1 MRLRAQTPQ
10 VCCFASVAC
19 SLSCAVLATL
29 LILALHAPRPARD
42 GLFGDGLALSHHP
55 EACDY
60 AGMPLG
66 IRTGRPSASSCG
78 RWTAEWSSALRFRRS
93 VRGGGRRI
101 GFEAPEATR
110 REHGVWVQVDAA
122 YASSVLVCP
131 EFTYVIDCVEAV
143 DSFSMNAT
151 SGSSPTTPVVL
162 CGLNLV
168 SSLSFE

>member
-1 MRLRAQTPQ
+1 MSCVTSLMRLRAQTPQ

-78 RWTAEWSSALRFRRS
+78 RWTAEWSSRSQVLKICPRRWPQNRIRGAGGYPSRARS
-93 VRGGGRRI
+93 VGASGRGIRQLRVGLPGVHLRDRLRGGRGL
-101 GFEAPEATR
+101 
-110 REHGVWVQVDAA
+110 VQHERHKWLL
-122 YASSVLVCP
+122 SN
-131 EFTYVIDCVEAV
+131 
-143 DSFSMNAT
+143 NACCT
-151 SGSSPTTPVVL
+151 MWS
-162 CGLNLV
+162 
-168 SSLSFE
+168 